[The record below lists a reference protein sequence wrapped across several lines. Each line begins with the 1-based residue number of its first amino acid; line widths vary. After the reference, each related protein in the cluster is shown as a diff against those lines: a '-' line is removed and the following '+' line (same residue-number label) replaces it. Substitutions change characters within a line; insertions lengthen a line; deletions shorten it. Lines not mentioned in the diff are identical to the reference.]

1 MPTDTNQSARNWSRN
16 AVAEL
21 TRAINEIVD
30 GVSFLP
36 EDSDMF
42 LARINAAR
50 VSAAKADEALM
61 RAKVMLEDSTDAD

>member
-30 GVSFLP
+30 GAAFLP
-36 EDSDMF
+36 EYNDMF

-61 RAKVMLEDSTDAD
+61 HVKVMLEASTDAD